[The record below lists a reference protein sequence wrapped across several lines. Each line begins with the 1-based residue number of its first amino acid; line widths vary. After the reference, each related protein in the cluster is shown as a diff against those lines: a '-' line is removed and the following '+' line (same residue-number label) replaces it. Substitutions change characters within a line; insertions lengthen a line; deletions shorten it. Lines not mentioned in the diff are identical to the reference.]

1 MLRIGACSALLL
13 VLVACGVEDTG
24 AGAEGPSTA
33 ELALSAPADVGA
45 VPSDAA
51 REASGLASR
60 VLRPG
65 TGARSP
71 AASDSVRIHYVGWQ
85 TNGERFDSS
94 IERGRPAEFEVD
106 RVVPGFSE
114 GLQLMVEGEQRRLWI
129 PEELAY
135 RGEDPTGMLVFD
147 VELIAILTP

>member
-1 MLRIGACSALLL
+1 MLRIGACSAVFL
-13 VLVACGVEDTG
+13 VLVACGAEDTG

-33 ELALSAPADVGA
+33 GLSLSAPADVAA
-45 VPSDAA
+45 VPSDAE

-65 TGARSP
+65 TGTRSP
-71 AASDSVRIHYVGWQ
+71 VASDRVRIDYVGWQ

-94 IERGRPAEFEVD
+94 LERGRPAEFDVG

-114 GLQLMVEGEQRRLWI
+114 GLELMVEGEQRRLWI
-129 PEELAY
+129 PEALAY